1 MCKFYRNLEDIS
13 DLENC
18 YPFALQVV
26 HSLAKNHITSIQTY
40 LLYLHEVTKAL
51 LTEDIFEEDQVL
63 FMVGI
68 WVELRGE
75 QGQSLMQ
82 PCRP

>member
-1 MCKFYRNLEDIS
+1 MQNLYYLQHCRLFTIS
-13 DLENC
+13 VAN
-18 YPFALQVV
+18 
-26 HSLAKNHITSIQTY
+26 STQTC

-63 FMVGI
+63 FMVCI
-68 WVELRGE
+68 RMELRGE

-82 PCRP
+82 PYTSSKTGAMC

>member
-1 MCKFYRNLEDIS
+1 MRQHCS
-13 DLENC
+13 
-18 YPFALQVV
+18 
-26 HSLAKNHITSIQTY
+26 QTY
-40 LLYLHEVTKAL
+40 LLYLHEVSEAF

-68 WVELRGE
+68 RVELRGE

-82 PCRP
+82 PYESLKKKKKNSSYVLIIH